1 MYKTKKQIMSST
13 RVQFIN
19 GGDYHLVNRA
29 IEGQMLFREIADYFR
44 FMFCLYELNDK
55 NLVKMRDR
63 IKKRKARKYTGQTS
77 VSRVSR
83 EPLVEIL
90 ATCLM
95 PNHYHLIIR
104 QLVNNG
110 ISEFMRKLGN
120 GYVGYFNEK
129 YHRNGRGSIF
139 QGHFKAVYIK
149 TIRQFINTICYVFT
163 NPVELIEKDWKE
175 VGTKDSQKAIK
186 FLESYKWSNYLDC
199 IGKKNFPS
207 VTNRKPIF
215 EVFGGVENLKR
226 AVENWILYK
235 VEFKNAWEK
244 NKDLFLALE

>member
-1 MYKTKKQIMSST
+1 MSST

-63 IKKRKARKYTGQTS
+63 IEERKARKKYTGLTRA
-77 VSRVSR
+77 SRK
-83 EPLVEIL
+83 PLVEIL
-90 ATCLM
+90 AVCLM
-95 PNHYHLIIR
+95 PNHYHLIVR
-104 QLVNNG
+104 QIVDNG
-110 ISEFMRKLGN
+110 ISEFMRKLGDS
-120 GYVGYFNEK
+120 YVGYFNEK
-129 YHRNGRGSIF
+129 HKRKGRGSIF

-149 TIRQFINTICYVFT
+149 TIRQFISTICYVFT

-175 VGTKDSQKAIK
+175 VGAKNSQKAIN

-199 IGKKNFPS
+199 IGKKNFSS
-207 VTNRKPIF
+207 VTNRKFIF
-215 EVFGGVENLKR
+215 EVFGGAENLKR

-235 VEFKNAWEK
+235 AQFKNAWEK